1 MQRTPG
7 HSSARTS
14 SGFTLVELMVTVAIT
29 AVLASLALPSM
40 RSFIGK
46 WQLSNALNSYNSSLQ
61 IARSEAVKRGRVAR
75 MCRSANGT
83 SCATDS
89 PTNGWGTGW
98 LVYVDNDA
106 SGTLTVLD
114 QIVTTQGAYSNFYNI
129 STSGT
134 NASTGTFVFTPTGFM
149 QGGSAN
155 EGMTFS
161 WDSGSTIQ
169 KTLCISRTGRS
180 RIVTGATCSAY

>member
-1 MQRTPG
+1 MQRISSY
-7 HSSARTS
+7 SSAHAFR
-14 SGFTLVELMVTVAIT
+14 GFTLVELMVTVAIT
-29 AVLASLALPSM
+29 AVLTSLALPSM

-46 WQLSNALNSYNSSLQ
+46 WQLSNALNSYNGSLQ
-61 IARSEAVKRGRVAR
+61 IARSEAVKRGRVTR

-83 SCATDS
+83 SCATDAPS
-89 PTNGWGTGW
+89 NGWGTGW

-106 SGTLTVLD
+106 SGTLT
-114 QIVTTQGAYSNFYNI
+114 TTDHVVITQSAFSNFYNI
-129 STSGT
+129 SSTSNG
-134 NASTGTFVFTPTGFM
+134 STGTFVFTPTGFM

-161 WDSGSTIQ
+161 WDSDNTIQ

-180 RIVTGATCSAY
+180 RIVAGDTCSAY

>member
-1 MQRTPG
+1 MQSITG
-7 HSSARTS
+7 HSRASACR
-14 SGFTLVELMVTVAIT
+14 GFTLVELMVTVAIT
-29 AVLASLALPSM
+29 AVLTSLALPSM

-46 WQLSNALNSYNSSLQ
+46 WQLSNAINAYNSSLQ
-61 IARSEAVKRGRVAR
+61 IARSEAVKRGRVTR
-75 MCRSANGT
+75 ICRSANST
-83 SCATDS
+83 SCAIDA
-89 PTNGWGTGW
+89 PANGWGTGW

-106 SGTLTVLD
+106 SGTLTVVD

-129 STSGT
+129 SSSTSG
-134 NASTGTFVFTPTGFM
+134 STGTFVFTPTGFM

-161 WDSGSTIQ
+161 WDSDGTIQ

-180 RIVTGATCSAY
+180 RVVAGATCSAY